1 MRFTN
6 DEGRIASIAACGDR
20 VMIQDRE
27 YCVISR
33 PSIWSAIAWLEARG
47 WSISVDEWRVY

>member
-6 DEGRIASIAACGDR
+6 EEGRIATIAACGDR

-27 YCVISR
+27 DCVISR
-33 PSIWSAIAWLEARG
+33 PSIRSAIAWLEARG
-47 WSISVDEWRVY
+47 WSILIDEWRVY